1 MAMRCLLM
9 LLFLLSASLAG
20 TQTYAPDRSQ
30 TGSVAAS
37 HTVCPWLT
45 AGSAD
50 KILNGD
56 VDVTVTGSNAEEGT
70 CRFSRRDAAM
80 DSLEIVVGK
89 NASPT
94 CPPESA
100 KLVGIGNEAARCKL
114 SGEMAEMLSGRVRDL
129 HFTLILRG
137 RSNEVKSSGP
147 QDDALEQL
155 AEQVAGNL
163 F

>member
-1 MAMRCLLM
+1 MRCLL
-9 LLFLLSASLAG
+9 LLLLVLSASRAG
-20 TQTYAPDRSQ
+20 TQTYAPDRAQ
-30 TGSVAAS
+30 AVAAS
-37 HTVCPWLT
+37 HTGCPWLT
-45 AGSAD
+45 AGSAA
-50 KILNGD
+50 KILSGD

-94 CPPESA
+94 CPPESL
-100 KLVGIGNEAARCKL
+100 KLVGIGNEAARCKV
-114 SGEMAEMLSGRVRDL
+114 SGEMAKMLSGRVRDL

-137 RSNEVKSSGP
+137 GSNEVKSSDP